1 MIKIEIKNDNV
12 ILCFPKNLMSSKYVQ
27 RFIELLEMEK
37 IALKSK
43 LSEEDAWRL
52 SEEIKEKWWE
62 ENKKNI
68 LKRIKNESSC

>member
-1 MIKIEIKNDNV
+1 MIKIEINNDNV
-12 ILCFPKNLMSSKYVQ
+12 ILCFPKKLMSSKYVQ

>member
-1 MIKIEIKNDNV
+1 MIKIEINNDNV

-37 IALKSK
+37 IAQKSK